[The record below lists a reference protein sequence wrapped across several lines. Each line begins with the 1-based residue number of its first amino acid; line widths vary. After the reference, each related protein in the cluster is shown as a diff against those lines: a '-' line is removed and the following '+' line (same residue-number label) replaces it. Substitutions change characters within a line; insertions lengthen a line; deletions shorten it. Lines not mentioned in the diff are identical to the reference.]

1 MSVKCESR
9 SKGEVTKK
17 KHLCPAEQAQFSAFF
32 RQTEAS
38 RKRARRVSHAWK
50 EGYKKRKA
58 KPAVPCTHINCSSYF
73 FPRHRRRL
81 QQTWFYVEATFSP
94 KKWRLQVNICFYAS
108 ESYKKVIYLNV
119 SKSLQLFWCF
129 QMRMRTSFVNLVR
142 LLPSEDKSHKWHLSH
157 PIVYS
162 CCCLFFKFNSVRIPN
177 LLLYVLVNTSAMH
190 FADASRIASSM
201 ENDTLR
207 FCWKIFD
214 YHMIFT
220 NQFDRN
226 GGSVGS
232 IYFFALLPRAH
243 LTLVSVRQWDAKK
256 LRRFC
261 KQDKAWCD
269 IVGNRLSIR
278 KIFLNIELPS

>member
-1 MSVKCESR
+1 MYCVR
-9 SKGEVTKK
+9 Y
-17 KHLCPAEQAQFSAFF
+17 L
-32 RQTEAS
+32 
-38 RKRARRVSHAWK
+38 RR
-50 EGYKKRKA
+50 
-58 KPAVPCTHINCSSYF
+58 INF
-73 FPRHRRRL
+73 IN
-81 QQTWFYVEATFSP
+81 
-94 KKWRLQVNICFYAS
+94 NIYP
-108 ESYKKVIYLNV
+108 I
-119 SKSLQLFWCF
+119 QLF
-129 QMRMRTSFVNLVR
+129 TVV
-142 LLPSEDKSHKWHLSH
+142 
-157 PIVYS
+157 VV
-162 CCCLFFKFNSVRIPN
+162 FFNVNSVRIPN

-243 LTLVSVRQWDAKK
+243 LTLVSVRWWDAKK
-256 LRRFC
+256 SRRFC
-261 KQDKAWCD
+261 KQDKAWRD
-269 IVGNRLSIR
+269 IVGNKLSIR